1 VRPEPNRVPPTV
13 DLPSQTVRWDG
24 LVVSIDA
31 TTLNAIAKKAI
42 RNVSRIDELLVEPEN
57 GRLGLTVRVRT
68 GIRIL
73 FRTHLES
80 LRFKDGYLGFAIADL
95 TVFGFLP
102 VPNWVVRMIVDRQPE
117 GRVFF
122 YPKERIVVIGL
133 GTFLPPELSV
143 HVREVVCESGEM
155 RFVFGPCQ
163 YRLDRFIEELGRD
176 PFSEE

>member
-1 VRPEPNRVPPTV
+1 VRPEPNRFPPTV
-13 DLPSQTVRWDG
+13 DLPSQTFRWDG

-42 RNVSRIDELLVEPEN
+42 RNVPRIDELSRRAGER
-57 GRLGLTVRVRT
+57 RLGLTVRVRT

-102 VPNWVVRMIVDRQPE
+102 VRTGW
-117 GRVFF
+117 
-122 YPKERIVVIGL
+122 
-133 GTFLPPELSV
+133 
-143 HVREVVCESGEM
+143 SG
-155 RFVFGPCQ
+155 
-163 YRLDRFIEELGRD
+163 
-176 PFSEE
+176 